1 VDIEITTTI
10 PAPLETV
17 WSDVSR
23 LDTHV
28 EWMADA
34 SRIDF
39 PDGRRSGTGTRM
51 EVETRVG
58 PLRTTDVMEI
68 TAWEPLHR
76 IAVHHR
82 GLVTGSG
89 EFVLE
94 PIDSQSTRFTWRES
108 LRLPWFFGGPL
119 GAIVARPLLQAV
131 WRRNLK
137 RLRARF

>member
-1 VDIEITTTI
+1 MDIEITTTI

-68 TAWEPLHR
+68 TEWEPEDAAQQ
-76 IAVHHR
+76 I
-82 GLVTGSG
+82 
-89 EFVLE
+89 
-94 PIDSQSTRFTWRES
+94 
-108 LRLPWFFGGPL
+108 PL
-119 GAIVARPLLQAV
+119 CSATPRSK
-131 WRRNLK
+131 RR
-137 RLRARF
+137 

>member
-1 VDIEITTTI
+1 MDIEISETI
-10 PAPLETV
+10 LAPLEKV
-17 WSDVSR
+17 WDDVAR

-28 EWMADA
+28 EWMTDA
-34 SRIDF
+34 HRIDF
-39 PDGRRSGTGTRM
+39 PDGRRSGAGTRM

-68 TAWEPLHR
+68 TAWEPPHR

-89 EFVLE
+89 EFLLE
-94 PIDSQSTRFTWRES
+94 AIGPATTRFTWRES

-119 GAIVARPLLQAV
+119 GAIVARPLLRAE
-131 WRRNLK
+131 WRRNLA
-137 RLRARF
+137 RLRGRF